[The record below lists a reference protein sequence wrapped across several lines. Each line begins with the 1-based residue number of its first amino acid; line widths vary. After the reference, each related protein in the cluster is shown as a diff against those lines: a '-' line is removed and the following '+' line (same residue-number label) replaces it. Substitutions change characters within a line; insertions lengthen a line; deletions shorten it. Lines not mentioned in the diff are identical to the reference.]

1 MRLHVLF
8 DDYFQAFVAAAAAAE
23 LVDAEHEEEQ
33 KVLKVGQKQDG
44 DEGHAED
51 HHKENAVHD
60 EEEEFVEAAEEEA
73 EDDEVDDNIESN
85 IEAKR
90 EKAITDMLKK
100 EDLGI
105 VQMRLKDNIKVL

>member
-8 DDYFQAFVAAAAAAE
+8 HDYFQAFVAAAAAAE

-51 HHKENAVHD
+51 HHEENAVHD
-60 EEEEFVEAAEEEA
+60 EEEEFVVAV
-73 EDDEVDDNIESN
+73 DERHWRNIVS
-85 IEAKR
+85 KHT
-90 EKAITDMLKK
+90 KYH
-100 EDLGI
+100 
-105 VQMRLKDNIKVL
+105 QH